1 MSAARRL
8 AQALAD
14 QLDGLDPVLLARRA
28 PFVAAVS
35 AALGVVDEAKLV
47 ALVVES
53 GSLAGSRSPYGVV
66 ISRVRDVPR
75 ICAERR
81 QVANDRSE
89 AGRWQAIDRAARRG
103 ETLRV
108 LVAQHAIFPD
118 EASEMVAA
126 EFDDP
131 DLAAIAIAAL
141 GGGVQ

>member
-53 GSLAGSRSPYGVV
+53 GSLAGSLSPYGVV

-81 QVANDRSE
+81 QVADDRSE
-89 AGRWQAIDRAARRG
+89 ADRWAGVDRAARRG
-103 ETLRV
+103 ETLRS
-108 LVAQHAIFPD
+108 LVARGLMFDD
-118 EASEMVAA
+118 EAAQQVAA
-126 EFDDP
+126 EFTEADLRATA
-131 DLAAIAIAAL
+131 LAAL
-141 GGGVQ
+141 TGGPK

>member
-53 GSLAGSRSPYGVV
+53 GSLAGSRLPYGVV

-103 ETLRV
+103 ETLRA
-108 LVAQHAIFPD
+108 LVARGLMFED
-118 EASEMVAA
+118 EAAEQVAA
-126 EFDDP
+126 EYP
-131 DLAAIAIAAL
+131 EPELHAIADAAL
-141 GGGVQ
+141 TGGAR